1 MSIDKEVFTKLTMD
15 GDDLLV
21 RRSQDVEDI
30 VDHAKFL
37 AEQPQHGADFHHRW
51 SLPAV
56 MVEDFYKRYCGAD
69 KAEARPMDQNF
80 WEWVH
85 KQMKDPQYSKF
96 WTHNPS
102 NPFFVGYNGNG

>member
-1 MSIDKEVFTKLTMD
+1 MTDEVITKTRLNPD
-15 GDDLLV
+15 GSVDVL
-21 RRSQDVEDI
+21 RWQDAEDI
-30 VDHAKFL
+30 AERAKML
-37 AEQPQHGADFHHRW
+37 ADQPQFGKDFHHRW

-56 MVEDFYKRYCGAD
+56 MVEFFYNKYCGDGNQPD
-69 KAEARPMDQNF
+69 KPMDQNF

-102 NPFFVGYNGNG
+102 NPFFVGYQGNG